1 MNISEKN
8 IELLR
13 TLLEKDK
20 EQKIVILS
28 HTNPDGDAIGS
39 SLAWARVLR
48 SAGNYSVS
56 CIVPNRYPYFLSW
69 MEGIDE
75 LINYKD
81 QTEKVSE
88 AVAQADII
96 FCLDFNALSRLE
108 GLSDVIAENKTA
120 KRVLIDHHLEP
131 DQNYDIMFS
140 FPNASSTCF
149 IVYSLIEQ
157 MWGTDLVNR
166 SIGELLYVGMMTD
179 TGNFS
184 FSFLTPALYR
194 SLAVLVEKGIDIQ
207 NINSQVYNSFSEDRA
222 RLFAYTID
230 RKMSIIKNG
239 TVAYMALTER
249 EMRRYNFQ
257 QGDSEGFV
265 NYPLSIKKMKFSVI
279 FIEHRKF
286 IRISFRSRK
295 HIDVNLFARKYF
307 EGGGHKNAAGG
318 KSYRS
323 MEQTIAHFLT
333 SIDEFAREGG
343 LDDEQ

>member
-1 MNISEKN
+1 MNILETQ
-8 IELLR
+8 IESLQSLLR
-13 TLLEKDK
+13 ESPS
-20 EQKIVILS
+20 QKIVIVS

-39 SLAWARVLR
+39 SLAWAKILR
-48 SAGNYSVS
+48 KAGHDVNCV
-56 CIVPNRYPYFLSW
+56 VPNRYPYFLSW
-69 MEGIDE
+69 MEGIEE
-75 LINYKD
+75 LFNYRD
-81 QTEKVSE
+81 HQEQVSAMVAE
-88 AVAQADII
+88 AQII

-108 GLSDVIAENKTA
+108 GLSEVIAANLTA
-120 KRVLIDHHLEP
+120 KRVLVDHHLSP
-131 DQNYDIMFS
+131 DTNYDVMFS
-140 FPNASSTCF
+140 YPDSSSTCF
-149 IVYSLIEQ
+149 IVYSLIEK
-157 MWGTDLVNR
+157 MWGVDLIDQH
-166 SIGELLYVGMMTD
+166 IGELLYVGMMTD

-194 SLAVLVEKGIDIQ
+194 ALAVLVEKGIDIPK
-207 NINSQVYNSFSEDRA
+207 INSAVYNSFSEDRA
-222 RLFAYTID
+222 RLFAYAID
-230 RKMSIIKNG
+230 RKMSIIKGG

-265 NYPLSIKKMKFSVI
+265 NYPLTIQKMKFSVI

-307 EGGGHKNAAGG
+307 DGGGHKNAAGG

-333 SIDEFAREGG
+333 SIDEFEREGG
-343 LDDEQ
+343 LE

>member
-1 MNISEKN
+1 MISETN
-8 IELLR
+8 IKQLR
-13 TLLEKDK
+13 GLLEGEK
-20 EQKIVILS
+20 QIVIVS

-48 SAGNYSVS
+48 KKGHAVS
-56 CIVPNRYPYFLSW
+56 CVVPNKYPYFLGW
-69 MEGIDE
+69 MEGIEE
-75 LINYKD
+75 LIIYK
-81 QTEKVSE
+81 ENAE
-88 AVAQADII
+88 RVAQVVDKADII
-96 FCLDFNALSRLE
+96 FCLDFNSLSRLE
-108 GLSDVIAENKTA
+108 GLSEVIGANTSA

-131 DQNYDIMFS
+131 DAGYDVSFS
-140 FPNASSTCF
+140 HPDASSTCF
-149 IVYSLIEQ
+149 VVYSVIEA
-157 MWGTDLVNR
+157 MWGTELLDK

-194 SLAVLVEKGIDIQ
+194 SLAVLAEKGIEIQ
-207 NINSQVYNSFSEDRA
+207 KINSQVYNSFSEDRA
-222 RLFAYTID
+222 RLFGYVIN
-230 RKMSIIKNG
+230 RKMSIIRGG
-239 TVAYMALTER
+239 TVAYMALTEQ

-265 NYPLSIKKMKFSVI
+265 NYPLSIQKMKISVI

-286 IRISFRSRK
+286 IRISFRSRP

-307 EGGGHKNAAGG
+307 DGGGHKNAAGG

-333 SIDEFAREGG
+333 SIKEFAEDGG
-343 LDDEQ
+343 LD

>member
-1 MNISEKN
+1 MNISDSLAGELH
-8 IELLR
+8 ELLAQ
-13 TLLEKDK
+13 KPQ
-20 EQKIVILS
+20 QKIVIVS

-39 SLAWARVLR
+39 SLAWAKVLR
-48 SAGNYSVS
+48 GVGHTVT
-56 CIVPNRYPYFLSW
+56 CVVPNRFPYFLGW

-75 LINYKD
+75 LINYRD
-81 QTEKVSE
+81 HLESVTS
-88 AVAQADII
+88 AVEGADII

-108 GLSDVIAENKTA
+108 GLSDVIAANTTA
-120 KRVLIDHHLEP
+120 KRVLVDHHLSP
-131 DQNYDIMFS
+131 DTNYDISFS
-140 FPNASSTCF
+140 YPDSSSTCF
-149 IVYSLIEQ
+149 IVYSLIEK
-157 MWGTDLVNR
+157 MWGTEVINK

-194 SLAVLVEKGIDIQ
+194 SLAVLVEKGIDIP

-222 RLFAYTID
+222 RLFGYAID
-230 RKMSIIKNG
+230 RKMSIIKGG

-249 EMRRYNFQ
+249 EMRRFNFQ

-265 NYPLSIKKMKFSVI
+265 NYPLTIQKMKFSVI

-286 IRISFRSRK
+286 IRISFRSRR

-307 EGGGHKNAAGG
+307 DGGGHKNAAGG
-318 KSYRS
+318 KSYRT

-333 SIDEFAREGG
+333 SIDEFARDGG
-343 LDDEQ
+343 LDD